1 MTQEELDALIMS
13 GDIDL
18 DVDVASKEKSSKKD
32 IQKPKEEKHSVDQNE
47 ELSAGYIDPKNYKVE
62 AGKKWPPP
70 PPTDEH
76 KVVHQLDD
84 VTKDSE
90 VKASQIF
97 DQLDH
102 ISNGADNIVKLS
114 KEIQKY
120 LQKNQDIFEKLTKKF
135 PHVETF
141 SNSLEET
148 KQITTTLKSITQN
161 AHNCSDASVQ
171 AMDIMQFQDIHRQ
184 KIERVI
190 NVMRALAQYMNSL
203 FEGKIDDSKRVSS
216 AVYIAGDDKKDM
228 ASEEDIEALI
238 ASFGKQ

>member
-13 GDIDL
+13 GEADMADAIE
-18 DVDVASKEKSSKKD
+18 AKEAKSESKAKQD
-32 IQKPKEEKHSVDQNE
+32 TKELQE
-47 ELSAGYIDPKNYKVE
+47 EFTAGFIDPNNYKVE

-70 PPTDEH
+70 PPTDDH

-90 VKASQIF
+90 AKASEIF
-97 DQLDH
+97 DQLDN
-102 ISNGADNIVKLS
+102 ISSSADKIAKSSKDIKKYIENQQEIFQKLS
-114 KEIQKY
+114 E
-120 LQKNQDIFEKLTKKF
+120 KF
-135 PHVETF
+135 PQIEVF
-141 SNSLEET
+141 SRSLEES
-148 KQITTTLKSITQN
+148 KQITTTLKNILN
-161 AHNCSDASVQ
+161 DANDCLDASMQ

-216 AVYIAGDDKKDM
+216 AVYITGDNKEDM
-228 ASEEDIEALI
+228 ASEDDIEALI
-238 ASFGKQ
+238 ASFGKK

>member
-13 GDIDL
+13 NETDL
-18 DVDVASKEKSSKKD
+18 DVEKTPQKQSEED
-32 IQKPKEEKHSVDQNE
+32 AQKPQEEFT
-47 ELSAGYIDPKNYKVE
+47 AGFIDPNNYKVE

-70 PPTDEH
+70 PPTDDH

-90 VKASQIF
+90 AKASEIF
-97 DQLDH
+97 DQLDN
-102 ISNGADNIVKLS
+102 ISSSAEKIIKSS
-114 KEIQKY
+114 KEIKKY
-120 LQKNQDIFEKLTKKF
+120 FEKHQQIFEKLSEKF
-135 PHVETF
+135 PKIKSF
-141 SNSLEET
+141 SDSLEES
-148 KQITTTLKSITQN
+148 KKISAILKNILDDAN
-161 AHNCSDASVQ
+161 DCSDACMQ

-216 AVYIAGDDKKDM
+216 AVYITGDTKEDM
-228 ASEEDIEALI
+228 ASEDDIEALI
-238 ASFGKQ
+238 ASFGKK

>member
-13 GDIDL
+13 GEADL
-18 DVDVASKEKSSKKD
+18 DVKETPKKES
-32 IQKPKEEKHSVDQNE
+32 QKNE
-47 ELSAGYIDPKNYKVE
+47 ESQEEFTAGFIDPNNYKVE

-70 PPTDEH
+70 PPTDDH

-90 VKASQIF
+90 AKATEIF
-97 DQLDH
+97 DQLDN
-102 ISNGADNIVKLS
+102 ISSSAEKIIKSS
-114 KEIQKY
+114 KEIKKY
-120 LQKNQDIFEKLTKKF
+120 FEKHQEIFEKLSEKF
-135 PHVETF
+135 PQIEAF
-141 SNSLEET
+141 SNSLEES
-148 KQITTTLKSITQN
+148 KQIAAILKDISN
-161 AHNCSDASVQ
+161 DANDSLDASMQ

-216 AVYIAGDDKKDM
+216 AVFIAGDNKEDM
-228 ASEEDIEALI
+228 ASEDDIEALI
-238 ASFGKQ
+238 ASFGKK

>member
-13 GDIDL
+13 GEADMADAT
-18 DVDVASKEKSSKKD
+18 DTAEAKEAKTEDKAEKD
-32 IQKPKEEKHSVDQNE
+32 TPELQEEFT
-47 ELSAGYIDPKNYKVE
+47 AGFIDPNNYKVE

-70 PPTDEH
+70 PPTDDH

-90 VKASQIF
+90 AKASEIF
-97 DQLDH
+97 DQLDN
-102 ISNGADNIVKLS
+102 ISSSADKIVKSS
-114 KEIQKY
+114 KEIKKYIENQQEIFQK
-120 LQKNQDIFEKLTKKF
+120 LCEKF
-135 PHVETF
+135 PQIETF
-141 SNSLEET
+141 SRSLEESN
-148 KQITTTLKSITQN
+148 QISSTLKNILN
-161 AHNCSDASVQ
+161 DANDCLDASMQ

-216 AVYIAGDDKKDM
+216 AVYITGDNKEDM
-228 ASEEDIEALI
+228 ASEDDIEALI
-238 ASFGKQ
+238 ASFGKK

>member
-13 GDIDL
+13 GEADIADATEAKE
-18 DVDVASKEKSSKKD
+18 VKEIKSESKA
-32 IQKPKEEKHSVDQNE
+32 EEDTQEPQE
-47 ELSAGYIDPKNYKVE
+47 EFTAGFIDPNNYKVE

-70 PPTDEH
+70 PPTDDH

-90 VKASQIF
+90 AKASEIF
-97 DQLDH
+97 DQLDN
-102 ISNGADNIVKLS
+102 ISSSADKIIKSS
-114 KEIQKY
+114 KEIKKYIENQQEIFQK
-120 LQKNQDIFEKLTKKF
+120 LCEKF
-135 PHVETF
+135 PQIETF
-141 SNSLEET
+141 SRSLEES
-148 KQITTTLKSITQN
+148 KQISMTLKSILN
-161 AHNCSDASVQ
+161 DANDSLDASMQ

-216 AVYIAGDDKKDM
+216 AVYITGDSKEDM
-228 ASEEDIEALI
+228 ASEDDIEALI
-238 ASFGKQ
+238 ASFGKK